1 MGPWDV
7 SGSDTIAAIVTPLGK
22 GGVGIIRISGPNSL
36 DVAKRFFVSL
46 HPEFKGFKPRFL
58 HHGQFR
64 VDQKVIDEVLLVY
77 MPAPRSYTGEDVV
90 EINCHGGPAILHLI
104 LEVILQ
110 AGVRLANP
118 GEFTYRAF
126 LNNKMDLT
134 QAEAVAELINAPGQE
149 AVPLIQQKLEGGLRR
164 KVSGLKARLEGL
176 RQEFCVAVDF
186 PEEEIECLPP
196 KKIAQE
202 VSLACAEIKDLLFNY
217 EQKHLYT
224 EGALVVLAGQ
234 VNAGKSSLLNALLG
248 KNRAI
253 VTPIPGTTRDY
264 LEEFIQLQGLPVKL
278 VDTAGL
284 RQTTDQVE
292 SLGLE
297 RTLDLIKKSDLCL
310 LVVDSGREFSSYE
323 QEVLARVSAKQVLLV
338 LNKCDLYPELP
349 GWVQNLD
356 CAWVQI
362 SALTGQGLKEL
373 QQKIVKILSGDQ
385 PEPELSLVPNLRQKK
400 ALERALAELESL
412 MQNLGVLPYDLL
424 AINLDLACEVLKE
437 ITGEIT
443 SEEILNQIF
452 SRFCIGK

>member
-1 MGPWDV
+1 M
-7 SGSDTIAAIVTPLGK
+7 SHSDTIAAIITPLGK
-22 GGVGIIRISGPNSL
+22 GGVGIIRLSGPKSL
-36 DVAKRFFVSL
+36 DVAKRFFVPL
-46 HPEFKGFKPRFL
+46 HSEFKDFKPRFL
-58 HHGQFR
+58 HHGQLR
-64 VDQKVIDEVLLVY
+64 IDQKVIDEVLLAY

-104 LEVILQ
+104 LEAILQ
-110 AGVRLANP
+110 TGVRLANP

-134 QAEAVAELINAPGQE
+134 QAEAVAELINAPAKQ
-149 AVPLIQQKLEGGLRR
+149 AVPLIEQRLSGALGRKIKELRI
-164 KVSGLKARLEGL
+164 RLERL

-196 KKIAQE
+196 SKIAEE
-202 VSLACAEIKDLLFNY
+202 VNHACTEIDNLLCSY

-253 VTPIPGTTRDY
+253 VTSIPGTTRDY
-264 LEEFIQLQGLPVKL
+264 LEEFIQLQGLPIKL

-284 RQTTDQVE
+284 RQTADEVE

-297 RTLDLIKKSDLCL
+297 RSLDLIQKSDLCL
-310 LVVDSGREFSSYE
+310 LVVDSGKEFSSYE
-323 QEVLARVSAKQVLLV
+323 RDVLARVSSRQVILV
-338 LNKCDLYPELP
+338 LNKCDLYPDLP
-349 GWVQNLD
+349 SWTKKLDCDWVQ
-356 CAWVQI
+356 V
-362 SALTGQGLKEL
+362 SALTGQGLRDL
-373 QQKIVKILSGDQ
+373 QEKIVKSLTGNQ
-385 PEPELSLVPNLRQKK
+385 PEPEMALVPNLRQKK
-400 ALERALAELESL
+400 ALERALAELKSL
-412 MQNLGVLPYDLL
+412 RQNLGVLPYDLL
-424 AINLDLACEVLKE
+424 AIHLDLACEVLKE

-452 SRFCIGK
+452 SQFCIGK